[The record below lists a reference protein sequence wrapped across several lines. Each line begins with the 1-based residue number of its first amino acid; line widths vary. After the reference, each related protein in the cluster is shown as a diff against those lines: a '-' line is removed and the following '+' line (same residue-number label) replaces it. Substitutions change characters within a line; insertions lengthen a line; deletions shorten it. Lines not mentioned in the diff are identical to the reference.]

1 MPEFKLVTER
11 YQLEEMIDLLRAD
24 SYLVLDLMTTG
35 SNPNEDVIVGWILAG
50 ITNPE
55 VFYVPVGH
63 LIVFE
68 NLQQLPRELVAE
80 RICELI
86 DGKPLVGYDLFSAFG
101 FIEKLDSRPTLIRRS
116 DVMVEAF
123 TTGRFSDVSLNYI
136 AKALYG
142 ETLKEIQVLYPAAC
156 ERIKN
161 KRVVHF
167 EKIPIEIAFEYACG
181 RGNYIRR
188 IHQDLFDSLM
198 SDPRLKRIYQ
208 IEMDVLPV
216 AAKMHDVGIRVD
228 FEKCRSEHSRLKREA
243 ENLTESI
250 HDWLRRNFNITAHF
264 DFGSSRQTANLLI
277 DKLHM
282 LEEVRTPRG
291 HRSTSKKVYE
301 GLRDSNP
308 LVNAIFTYRE
318 LIRTATGFYG
328 IYPRFE
334 GSDGRMHPRLLTCHV
349 ISGRTASADPNC
361 QQIPR
366 ESIWEFVDFSD
377 HSSDECVGCSDGNCR
392 KCSKVKKKN
401 IRTAVRE
408 VFIPRE
414 GYMFIEGDYS
424 QIELVVLAG
433 ASGELEMLKAFRD
446 GEDIH
451 EKTAALIFDVPL
463 DQITEAQRQVGK
475 TTNFRFAYGGGPG
488 GLAAQLGLSLEQ
500 AYQIY
505 AAYRKAYKMVDRYAE
520 RSARE
525 AARRGY
531 VETLFGRR
539 RYMDEFTADDS
550 KVRAKGRRLS
560 TNLQIQGGAADIAKI
575 GLIRQDQAS
584 RQFDEKFKCKTYL
597 CNFAHDSF
605 LWELPVISSDQKEQA
620 RFVRKFIEVM
630 RSTLCFDVSEL
641 VETDQFPKLEVD
653 FKMGM
658 NYHSMTK
665 EEDWLELS

>member
-11 YQLEEMIDLLRAD
+11 HQLEEMIDLLRAD
-24 SYLVLDLMTTG
+24 SCLVFDLMTSG
-35 SNPNEDVIVGWILAG
+35 PKSGEDVIVGWVLAG
-50 ITNPE
+50 ITTPE

-63 LIVFE
+63 LTVFE

-80 RICELI
+80 RICKLI
-86 DGKPLVGYDLFSAFG
+86 DGKPLVGYDLLSAFR

-123 TTGRFSDVSLNYI
+123 TNGRFSDVSLNHL
-136 AKALYG
+136 ARELYG
-142 ETLKEIQVLYPAAC
+142 ADAKDIENLYPTAC

-167 EKIPIEIAFEYACG
+167 ERIPIEIAFEYACG
-181 RGNYIRR
+181 RGDYIRR
-188 IHQDLFDSLM
+188 IHLDLFDSLM
-198 SDPRLKRIYQ
+198 SDPKLKRIYQ

-216 AAKMHDVGIRVD
+216 AAKMHEVGIRVN
-228 FEKCRSEHSRLKREA
+228 FEKCRSEHSRLNRESQK
-243 ENLTESI
+243 LSVSI
-250 HDWLRRNFNITAHF
+250 HDWLRRNFSITAHF
-264 DFGSSRQTANLLI
+264 DFGSSQQTANLLI
-277 DKLHM
+277 DQLHM
-282 LEEVRTPRG
+282 LEEVRTDRG

-301 GLRDSNP
+301 GFRDSNP

-318 LIRTATGFYG
+318 LSRTATGFYG

-377 HSSDECVGCSDGNCR
+377 PSSDECVSCSDDNCK
-392 KCSKVKKKN
+392 KCSKVKKKK

-414 GYMFIEGDYS
+414 GYMFVEGDYS
-424 QIELVVLAG
+424 QIELMVLAG

-451 EKTAALIFDVPL
+451 EKTAALIFDVPSG
-463 DQITEAQRQVGK
+463 QVTEVQRQVGK
-475 TTNFRFAYGGGPG
+475 TTNFRFSYGGGPG
-488 GLAAQLGLSLEQ
+488 GLAAQLGISLDQ

-505 AAYRKAYKMVDRYAE
+505 SAYRKAYKMVDRYAE

-525 AARRGY
+525 ATRRGY
-531 VETLFGRR
+531 VETIFGRR
-539 RYMDEFTADDS
+539 RYMDEFKADDS

-560 TNLQIQGGAADIAKI
+560 INLQIQGGAADIAKI
-575 GLIRQDQAS
+575 GLIQQDQA
-584 RQFDEKFKCKTYL
+584 REQFDEKLHCKTYL

-605 LWELPVISSDQKEQA
+605 LWELPVITCDQNKQA
-620 RFVRKFIEVM
+620 RFVRKFIEIM
-630 RSTLCFDVSEL
+630 RNTLCFDVSDL
-641 VETDQFPKLEVD
+641 IETGQFPQLKVD
-653 FKMGM
+653 FKIGM
-658 NYHSMTK
+658 DYHSMAK
-665 EEDWLELS
+665 EKDWPELS

>member
-11 YQLEEMIDLLRAD
+11 FQLEGMIDLLRAD
-24 SYLVLDLMTTG
+24 SYLVLDLITTG
-35 SNPNEDVIVGWILAG
+35 SNPDKDVIVGWVLAG

-63 LIVFE
+63 LSAFE
-68 NLQQLPRELVAE
+68 NLQQLPREWVDE

-86 DGKPLVGYDLFSAFG
+86 DGKPLVGYDLLSSFG
-101 FIEKLDSRPTLIRRS
+101 FIEKLESRSALIRRS
-116 DVMVEAF
+116 DVMVEAY
-123 TTGRFSDVSLNYI
+123 TTGRFSDVSLNYL
-136 AKALYG
+136 AQALYG
-142 ETLKEIQVLYPAAC
+142 RAIKDIEVIYPAAC
-156 ERIKN
+156 ERVRN
-161 KRVVHF
+161 KKVVHF
-167 EKIPIEIAFEYACG
+167 ERIPIEIAFEYACG

-198 SDPRLKRIYQ
+198 SDPKLKRIYQ
-208 IEMDVLPV
+208 IEMDVLPI
-216 AAKMHDVGIRVD
+216 AAKMHDVGISVN
-228 FEKCRSEHSRLKREA
+228 FEKCRSEHKRLMREA
-243 ENLTESI
+243 EKLTESI
-250 HDWLRRNFNITAHF
+250 HDWLRRNFNITAYF

-277 DKLHM
+277 DKLNM

-301 GLRDSNP
+301 GFRDSNP

-328 IYPRFE
+328 IYPGFE
-334 GSDGRMHPRLLTCHV
+334 GSDGRMHPKLLTCHV

-377 HSSDECVGCSDGNCR
+377 SSSDECASCSDRRCR
-392 KCSKVKKKN
+392 ECSKVKKKN
-401 IRTAVRE
+401 IRTAVRK

-414 GYMFIEGDYS
+414 GYMFVEGDYS
-424 QIELVVLAG
+424 QIELMVLAG
-433 ASGELEMLKAFRD
+433 ASGEPEMLKAFRD

-451 EKTAALIFDVPL
+451 EKTAALIFDVPSG
-463 DQITEAQRQVGK
+463 QVTEAQRQVGK

-488 GLAAQLGLSLEQ
+488 GLAAQVGISLDQ

-505 AAYRKAYKMVDRYAE
+505 SAYRKAYMMVDRYAE

-531 VETLFGRR
+531 VETIFGRR
-539 RYMDEFTADDS
+539 RYMDEFKADDS

-560 TNLQIQGGAADIAKI
+560 INLQIQGGAADIAKI
-575 GLIRQDQAS
+575 GLIQQDQA
-584 RQFDEKFKCKTYL
+584 REQFDEKLHCKTYL

-605 LWELPVISSDQKEQA
+605 LWELPVISRDKKKQA
-620 RFVRKFIEVM
+620 EFVKKFIEVM
-630 RSTLCFDVSEL
+630 NSALCFDVSDL
-641 VETDQFPKLEVD
+641 IETDQFPRLKVD

-658 NYHSMTK
+658 NYHSMIK
-665 EEDWLELS
+665 EEDWLGLF

>member
-11 YQLEEMIDLLRAD
+11 FKLEEMIDLLRTD
-24 SYLVLDLMTTG
+24 SYLVLDLITTG
-35 SNPNEDVIVGWILAG
+35 PNPDEDVIVGWVLAG
-50 ITNPE
+50 LTAPE

-68 NLQQLPRELVAE
+68 NLQQLPREWVEE

-86 DGKPLVGYDLFSAFG
+86 DGRPLVGYDLFSAFG
-101 FIEKLDSRPTLIRRS
+101 FIKKLDSRPMLTRRS
-116 DVMVEAF
+116 DVMVEAY
-123 TTGRFSDVSLNYI
+123 TTGRFPDVSPKYLVQ
-136 AKALYG
+136 ALYG
-142 ETLKEIQVLYPAAC
+142 VSIKDIEVIYPAAC
-156 ERIKN
+156 ERVKN

-167 EKIPIEIAFEYACG
+167 ERIPIEIAFEYACG

-188 IHQDLFDSLM
+188 IHQDLFDSIM
-198 SDPRLKRIYQ
+198 SDPKLKRIYQ
-208 IEMDVLPV
+208 IEMDVLPI

-228 FEKCRSEHSRLKREA
+228 FEKCRSEHKRLMREA
-243 ENLTESI
+243 EKLSESI
-250 HDWLRRNFNITAHF
+250 HDWLKRNFNITAHF
-264 DFGSSRQTANLLI
+264 DFGSSQQTANLLI
-277 DKLHM
+277 DQLHM
-282 LEEVRTPRG
+282 LEEVRTATG

-301 GLRDSNP
+301 GFRDSNP

-366 ESIWEFVDFSD
+366 ESFWEFVDFTD
-377 HSSDECVGCSDGNCR
+377 PSSDECVSCSDGNCR
-392 KCSKVKKKN
+392 ECSRVKKN
-401 IRTAVRE
+401 IIRTAVRE

-414 GYMFIEGDYS
+414 GYMFVEGDYS
-424 QIELVVLAG
+424 QIELMVLAG
-433 ASGELEMLKAFRD
+433 ASGELEMLQAFRD

-451 EKTAALIFDVPL
+451 KKTAALLFDVPL
-463 DQITEAQRQVGK
+463 GQVTEEQRQVGK

-488 GLAAQLGLSLEQ
+488 GLVAQLGISLEQ

-505 AAYRKAYKMVDRYAE
+505 AAYRKAYKMVDQYAE

-531 VETLFGRR
+531 VKTLFGRR
-539 RYMDEFTADDS
+539 RYMDKFTADDF
-550 KVRAKGRRLS
+550 KARAKGRRLS
-560 TNLQIQGGAADIAKI
+560 INLQIQGGAADIAKI

-584 RQFDEKFKCKTYL
+584 GHFDEKFKCRTYL

-605 LWELPVISSDQKEQA
+605 LWELPVISDDKKKQA
-620 RFVRKFIEVM
+620 RFVRRFIEIM
-630 RSTLCFDVSEL
+630 RSALCFDVSEL
-641 VETDQFPKLEVD
+641 IKTDQFPQLKVD

-658 NYHSMTK
+658 NYHSMAE